1 MLVLG
6 IDPGAA
12 TTGYGIVANA
22 RSGVLAH
29 HGHGV
34 IKTPAGEEPHRRL
47 AMIYEELSALIRETK
62 PDVVA
67 LEELFFKNNITTG
80 IAVAQARGVM
90 LLAVAHADLPVASY
104 KPAQVKQAVVG
115 VGRATKQQVQFMTKT
130 LLGLADVP
138 KPDDAADGLAVA
150 ICHVHRGP
158 AESRLL
164 SALSAQ

>member
-6 IDPGAA
+6 LDPGTA
-12 TTGYGIVANA
+12 TTGYGLVANA

-29 HGHGV
+29 HGHG
-34 IKTPAGEEPHRRL
+34 IISTPAGEEPHKRL
-47 AMIYEELSALIRETK
+47 ARIYDELSALIRESS

-67 LEELFFKNNITTG
+67 IEELFFKQNITTG

-90 LLAVAHADLPVASY
+90 LLAGG
-104 KPAQVKQAVVG
+104 PAEVKQGVVG
-115 VGRATKQQVQFMTKT
+115 VGRATKDQVRFMTKT
-130 LLGLADVP
+130 LLGLPDRP
-138 KPDDAADGLAVA
+138 KPDDAADGLAIA

>member
-6 IDPGAA
+6 LDPGTA
-12 TTGYGIVANA
+12 TTGYGLVANA

-29 HGHGV
+29 HGHG
-34 IKTPAGEEPHRRL
+34 IISTPAGEEPHKRL
-47 AMIYEELSALIRETK
+47 ARIYDELSALIRDSS

-67 LEELFFKNNITTG
+67 IEELFFKQNITTG

-90 LLAVAHADLPVASY
+90 LLAAAHADLPVASY
-104 KPAQVKQAVVG
+104 KPAEVKQGVVG
-115 VGRATKQQVQFMTKT
+115 VGRATKDQVRFMTKT
-130 LLGLADVP
+130 LLGLPGRP
-138 KPDDAADGLAVA
+138 KPDDAADGLAIA

-164 SALSAQ
+164 SAVSAQ

>member
-67 LEELFFKNNITTG
+67 LPTPTT
-80 IAVAQARGVM
+80 ACFTWA
-90 LLAVAHADLPVASY
+90 
-104 KPAQVKQAVVG
+104 
-115 VGRATKQQVQFMTKT
+115 
-130 LLGLADVP
+130 GL
-138 KPDDAADGLAVA
+138 
-150 ICHVHRGP
+150 
-158 AESRLL
+158 
-164 SALSAQ
+164 